1 MTRSVKVELFCLYI
15 LTLGFGNA
23 ISLPEAVILHK
34 TLDPRGCRDF
44 DMWAWQ
50 SYFLTGAGMAI
61 RLSDLV
67 ANAVNSY
74 GSQHVHSWLNR
85 CPFSMGWNGT
95 AALRHHPYCTQLDY
109 HVCFEIPEP
118 ILYGVKSLHKRVQS
132 FWGYIH
138 CLGILFCW
146 VTRMEFNWENMAYA
160 DELNLVY
167 STTLALN

>member
-23 ISLPEAVILHK
+23 ISLPEAVILRK
-34 TLDPRGCRDF
+34 TWDPRGCRDF

-74 GSQHVHSWLNR
+74 GSQQVVHSWLNR

-95 AALRHHPYCTQLDY
+95 AALRHHPVCTQLR
-109 HVCFEIPEP
+109 
-118 ILYGVKSLHKRVQS
+118 LHKRVQW

-138 CLGILFCW
+138 CLGIPFCW
-146 VTRMEFNWENMAYA
+146 VTRMEFNWENMAY
-160 DELNLVY
+160 DGICRWIWCTQLHLP
-167 STTLALN
+167 